1 MIKVLLNG
9 ASGKMG
15 GVVTSLAQSRN
26 VEIVAGVDSK
36 ATAKSY
42 PVYGSLNEVKEDF
55 DVLIDFSRADSLT
68 SILEFISKAAKP
80 AVLCTTG
87 YSEAQILSIRE
98 TSKHVPIFRSA
109 NMSLGVNILSRIL
122 KDYSKVLYENYDIE
136 IIEKHHNEKLDAPS
150 GTAILLADVI
160 RKAIE
165 DETHVVCGREGLRK
179 RERNEIG
186 VHAVRGGSIV
196 GDHEVIFA
204 GTGEVI
210 EITHKA
216 ISKDVFAAG
225 ALEASKFMIG
235 KGPGY
240 YDMDDMLFRQ
250 DRDA

>member
-15 GVVTSLAQSRN
+15 GVVTSLAESKS

-36 ATAKSY
+36 ASSKLY
-42 PVYGSLNEVKEDF
+42 PVYPSLDDVKEDF
-55 DVLIDFSRADSLT
+55 DVLIDFSRADSLS
-68 SILEFISKAAKP
+68 SILEFITKKQKP

-87 YSEAQILSIRE
+87 YTVEQIQSIRD
-98 TSKHVPIFRSA
+98 TSGQVPIFRSA

-122 KDYSKVLYENYDIE
+122 KDYSKVLYKNYDIE
-136 IIEKHHNEKLDAPS
+136 IIEKHHNEKLDSPS

-160 RKAIE
+160 RGAIE
-165 DETHVVCGREGLRK
+165 ADTHVVYGREGMRK
-179 RERNEIG
+179 REKSEIG

-216 ISKDVFAAG
+216 ISKDVFAVG

-235 KGPGY
+235 KAPGY
-240 YDMDDMLFRQ
+240 YDMDDMLFRK
-250 DRDA
+250 

>member
-15 GVVTSLAQSRN
+15 GVVTALAESRN
-26 VEIVAGVDSK
+26 VVIVAGVDSK
-36 ATAKSY
+36 TAAKSY
-42 PVYGSLNEVKEDF
+42 PVYGSLNEVREDF

-68 SILEFISKAAKP
+68 SILEFISRAAKP

-87 YSEAQILSIRE
+87 YSEAQIMSIRE
-98 TSKHVPIFRSA
+98 TSKSVPIFRSA

-122 KDYSKVLYENYDIE
+122 RDYSKVLYENYDIE

-165 DETHVVCGREGLRK
+165 DETQVVYGREGLRK

-240 YDMDDMLFRQ
+240 YDMDDMLFSQ

>member
-15 GVVTSLAQSRN
+15 GVVTSLAESKD

-36 ATAKSY
+36 SSAKAY
-42 PVYGSLNEVKEDF
+42 PVYASLDEVKEDF
-55 DVLIDFSRADSLT
+55 DVLIDFSRADSLS
-68 SILEFISKAAKP
+68 SILAFLNKCLKP

-87 YSEAQILSIRE
+87 YTEEQIQSIRDA
-98 TSKHVPIFRSA
+98 SGHVPIFRSA

-136 IIEKHHNEKLDAPS
+136 IIEKHHNEKLDSPS
-150 GTAILLADVI
+150 GTAILLADAI
-160 RKAIE
+160 RGAIGS
-165 DETHVVCGREGLRK
+165 ETHVVCGREGMRK
-179 RERNEIG
+179 REKSEIG
-186 VHAVRGGSIV
+186 IHAVRGGSIV

-210 EITHKA
+210 EINHKA

-225 ALEASKFMIG
+225 ALEAAKFMIG
-235 KGPGY
+235 KAPGY
-240 YDMDDMLFRQ
+240 YDMDDMLFSR
-250 DRDA
+250 

>member
-15 GVVTSLAQSRN
+15 GVVSALAESRN

-36 ATAKSY
+36 TSAKTY
-42 PVYGSLNEVKEDF
+42 PVYASLSEVREDF
-55 DVLIDFSRADSLT
+55 DVLIDFSRADSL
-68 SILEFISKAAKP
+68 SPILEFLTRTMKP

-98 TSKHVPIFRSA
+98 TSKLVPIFRSA

-136 IIEKHHNEKLDAPS
+136 IIEKHHNEKLDSPS

-160 RKAIE
+160 RKAI
-165 DETHVVCGREGLRK
+165 DTETHVVCGREGMRK
-179 RERNEIG
+179 REKSEIG

-210 EITHKA
+210 EINHKA

-225 ALEASKFMIG
+225 ALEASKFMMG
-235 KGPGY
+235 KAPGY
-240 YDMDDMLFRQ
+240 YDMDDMLFR
-250 DRDA
+250 